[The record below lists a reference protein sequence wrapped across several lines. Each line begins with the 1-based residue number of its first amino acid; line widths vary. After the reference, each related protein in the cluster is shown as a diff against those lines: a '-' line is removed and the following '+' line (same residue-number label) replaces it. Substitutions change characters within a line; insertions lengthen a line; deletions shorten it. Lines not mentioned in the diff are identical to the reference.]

1 MIDPSE
7 YVGLARETGV
17 YEDIELDML
26 KDALAAWER
35 GPGDPNGLV
44 ELRDGKVLAGFILV
58 CRDESANHSFDA
70 RAFCV
75 DPSYAGKGIADR
87 LLETLEERTLERE
100 SSAILRFETSARKE
114 AAFGEGALARAGYAL
129 IGHIP
134 DFYGRG
140 NDYLMYAKHLRLR
153 AVEGEGRGTGGG
165 ERGRP

>member
-1 MIDPSE
+1 MIDPRE
-7 YVGLARETGV
+7 YVAIARETGV

-26 KDALAAWER
+26 QDTLAAWER
-35 GPGDPNGLV
+35 SPGDPYGLV

-58 CRDESANHSFDA
+58 CRDESSNHSFDA

-75 DPSYAGKGIADR
+75 DPSYAGKGIAGR

-100 SSAILRFETSARKE
+100 SSAILRFEASARKE

-140 NDYLMYAKHLRLR
+140 NDYFMYAKHLRLR
-153 AVEGEGRGTGGG
+153 AAGVEEEGTGGG
-165 ERGRP
+165 EGGRP